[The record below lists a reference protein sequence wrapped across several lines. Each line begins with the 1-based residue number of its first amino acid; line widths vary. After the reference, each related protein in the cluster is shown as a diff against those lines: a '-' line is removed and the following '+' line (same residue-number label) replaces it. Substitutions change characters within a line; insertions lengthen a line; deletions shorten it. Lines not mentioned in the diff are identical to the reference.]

1 MRIFDLHN
9 DLITGGTS
17 FSQALEIINDDAAQ
31 EITAL
36 YAVWG
41 TRLSYREFIDKCVF
55 LARNCRFYSIED
67 ASIVGENF
75 AALPL
80 NNLKCCSLTWN
91 YDNAFAGGANG
102 SGGLTALG
110 EDFVRFLNANDIAV
124 DLSHLNERSFYDV
137 IGIAKKP
144 VATHSGVFALKPHAR
159 NLKDEQI
166 EAVINKNGIVGLAP
180 VPDFVP
186 GGNNDGFFGSL
197 SYFIDKFGCDNLA
210 IGTDFYGSDG
220 IDGLKNYRALS
231 DEIDAFLTAG
241 YGKKCAQKVLC
252 ENAQNFFGI

>member
-1 MRIFDLHN
+1 MFDLHN
-9 DLITGGTS
+9 DLFTGGVS
-17 FSQALEIINDDAAQ
+17 YSQVIEIKNADAAQ
-31 EITAL
+31 GITAL

-41 TRLSYREFIDKCVF
+41 TRLSYIEFIEKCFF
-55 LARNCRFYSIED
+55 LSQNCRFYSIED
-67 ASIVGENF
+67 ASVVKNNF
-75 AALPL
+75 TALPL
-80 NNLKCCSLTWN
+80 SKLKCCSLTWN

-102 SGGLTALG
+102 SCGLTALG
-110 EDFVRFLNANDIAV
+110 KDFVCFLNDNDVAV

-144 VATHSGVFALKPHAR
+144 IATHSGIFSLKPHLR

-166 EAVINKNGIVGLAP
+166 EAIINKNGIVGIAP

-186 GGNNDGFFGSL
+186 GGNKDGFFRSI

-220 IDGLKNYRALS
+220 IDGLKNYRTLTS
-231 DEIDAFLTAG
+231 EIDAFLSAV
-241 YGKKCAQKVLC
+241 YGKKCSLKVLS
-252 ENAQNFFGI
+252 ENAEKFFC

>member
-1 MRIFDLHN
+1 MFDLHN
-9 DLITGGTS
+9 DLITGGAS
-17 FSQALEIINDDAAQ
+17 FSQAQEIINDDAAQ
-31 EITAL
+31 GITAL

-55 LARNCRFYSIED
+55 LERNCRFYSIED
-67 ASIVGENF
+67 ASVARENF
-75 AALPL
+75 TALPL

-91 YDNAFAGGANG
+91 YDNVFAGGANG

-110 EDFVRFLNANDIAV
+110 EDFVRFLNANDVAV

-144 VATHSGVFALKPHAR
+144 LATHSGIFALKPHAR

-166 EAVINKNGIVGLAP
+166 EAIINKNGIVGLAP

-186 GGNNDGFFGSL
+186 GGNKAGFFGSL
-197 SYFIDKFGCDNLA
+197 SYFMDKFGCDNLA
-210 IGTDFYGSDG
+210 IGTDFFGSDG
-220 IDGLKNYRALS
+220 IDGLKNYRTLT
-231 DEIDAFLTAG
+231 DEIKAFLTVG
-241 YGKKCAQKVLC
+241 YGKKCAKKVLYG
-252 ENAQNFFGI
+252 NAEKFFGI